1 MTSVRLATAA
11 DHVALA
17 SLFEEMQEHYGVF
30 CPPRATILANLANV
44 PAGVEILVAD
54 AGSIVGF
61 AAFSAIYPGP
71 GLGSGLFLKELFV
84 SKNFRGNGAG
94 RRLIHAV
101 AGIAL
106 QRGHQRLDWTADM
119 NNPRALKFY
128 ESLGALAQRE
138 KVFYRLGHQALG
150 SLASSEKSS

>member
-1 MTSVRLATAA
+1 MTSVRLATVA

-17 SLFEEMQEHYGVF
+17 SLFEEMQAHYRVS
-30 CPPRATILANLANV
+30 CPPRDTILAGLANV
-44 PAGVEILVAD
+44 PAGVELLVAE

-84 SKNFRGNGAG
+84 SKEFRGNGVG
-94 RRLIHAV
+94 RGLILAV

-106 QRGHQRLDWTADM
+106 QRGHRRLDWTADM
-119 NNPRALKFY
+119 NNPGALKFY

-138 KVFYRLGHQALG
+138 KVFYRLDHAALN
-150 SLASSEKSS
+150 SLASSEKS